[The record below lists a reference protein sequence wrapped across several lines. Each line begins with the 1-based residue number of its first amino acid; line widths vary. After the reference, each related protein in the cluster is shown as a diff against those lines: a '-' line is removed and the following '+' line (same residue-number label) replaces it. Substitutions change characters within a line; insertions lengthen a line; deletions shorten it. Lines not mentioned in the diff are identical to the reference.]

1 MRVCNISLDAH
12 ILVEGS
18 AVERRLI
25 LLSEKV
31 GEMTVLIPFEKDVI
45 RQVSPHLT
53 VRGVGGSK
61 LVQFF
66 KIWNI
71 ALKEIRR
78 QPYDLI
84 TVQDAY
90 FLGFLAVQLGNRFSI
105 PVEVQVH
112 GFEKLEGGRAHL
124 ARYVLSCATKIRVV
138 SERLR
143 RELTTNY
150 QLPTTKLYLLP
161 VATQVDVPLKVTKR
175 KTVPY
180 PFTFLTVGRLVP
192 IKNIGLQVRAIAK
205 LAEKI
210 PHIRLQIVGEGPLAD
225 SLKCEV
231 VRLKLEEKVVFEG
244 YQKDLNRFYEEA
256 DAFLL
261 TSNSEGWG
269 RVVLEAAAHRLP
281 IIMTDVGLAREVIR
295 NNESGFI
302 ISVGDEHELV
312 LAMKELL
319 DKPDLRVRLGEGAV
333 KAFKS
338 LPSNEEQIQK
348 QIKEWNVLV
357 DRK

>member
-1 MRVCNISLDAH
+1 MRVLNLSLDKS
-12 ILVEGS
+12 ILEKDS
-18 AVERRLI
+18 AVERRLV

-31 GEMTVLIPFEKDVI
+31 GEITVLVPAEKDVI
-45 RQVSPHLT
+45 RHVSPHLI

-66 KIWNI
+66 KLWNI
-71 ALKEIRR
+71 ALREIKR

-84 TVQDAY
+84 TVQDAH
-90 FLGFLAVQLGNRFSI
+90 FLGFLTVQLGNRFSI

-112 GFEKLEGGRAHL
+112 GFEKWEGGRARL
-124 ARYVLSCATKIRVV
+124 ARYVLSLATKIRVV
-138 SERLR
+138 SDRLR

-150 QLPTTKLYLLP
+150 QLPTTKLYALP
-161 VATQVDVPLKVTKR
+161 VATQVDVSLKATKR

-192 IKNIGLQVRAIAK
+192 IKNIGLQIRAIAK
-205 LAEKI
+205 LAERI
-210 PHIRLQIVGEGPLAD
+210 PHITLQIVGDGP
-225 SLKCEV
+225 
-231 VRLKLEEKVVFEG
+231 EKDNLQRMTHDLQLDGKVMFEG
-244 YQKDLNRFYEEA
+244 EQKNVGRYYEEA

-302 ISVGDEHELV
+302 IPVGDEHELV

-319 DKPDLRVRLGEGAV
+319 DKPELRIQLGEGAFR
-333 KAFKS
+333 AFRA
-338 LPSNEEQIQK
+338 LPSVEEHIEK
-348 QIKEWNVLV
+348 QVTEWESL
-357 DRK
+357 R